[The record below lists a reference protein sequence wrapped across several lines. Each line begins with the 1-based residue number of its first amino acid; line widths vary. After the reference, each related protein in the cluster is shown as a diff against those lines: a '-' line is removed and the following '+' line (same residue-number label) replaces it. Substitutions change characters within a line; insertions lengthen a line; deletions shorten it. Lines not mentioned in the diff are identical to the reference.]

1 MMRIILNGAGG
12 RMGAVVKDLLK
23 ERGQELDACISGE
36 TDPAGA
42 GGYPPIQNSSVSGDL
57 VLDFSHHSAVNDLL
71 PWAAARSLP
80 VIIATT
86 GHTPE
91 ELAKIDE
98 FSKVIPVFFAANLS
112 MGVALM
118 AEFAK
123 KAAAAFPGAD
133 IEIVETHHNRKL
145 DAPSGTALTL
155 AKAVQAGRP
164 DNTIAYGR
172 SGMGKRKPGEITV
185 HALRMG
191 NISGQHEIH
200 ITTDHE
206 QLTLRHEAYDR
217 TLFAEGAMAAARFLI
232 GKPAGLYGMEDIL
245 NG

>member
-1 MMRIILNGAGG
+1 MTRLILNGAGG
-12 RMGAVVKDLLK
+12 RMGAVVRDLVK
-23 ERGQELDACISGE
+23 ERGPELDVCISGE
-36 TDPAGA
+36 ADPAGA
-42 GGYPPIQNSSVSGDL
+42 GGFAPIQNSGAAGDL

-98 FSKVIPVFFAANLS
+98 FSKVIPIFFASNLS

-145 DAPSGTALTL
+145 DAPSGTAITL

-164 DNTIAYGR
+164 ESTVAYGR

-217 TLFAEGAMAAARFLI
+217 TLFAEGAMAAARFLM

>member
-1 MMRIILNGAGG
+1 MMRLILNGAGG
-12 RMGAVVKDLLK
+12 RMGAVVRDLLA
-23 ERGQELDACISGE
+23 ERGEELDAVISGSA
-36 TDPAGA
+36 DPAA
-42 GGYPPIQNSSVSGDL
+42 QGGFAPIQNSIISGDL
-57 VLDFSHHSAVNDLL
+57 VLDFSHHTAVKDLL
-71 PWAAARSLP
+71 PWAESRKLP
-80 VIIATT
+80 VVITTT

-91 ELAKIDE
+91 ELELIQAAA
-98 FSKVIPVFFAANLS
+98 KVIPVFFAANLS

-118 AEFAK
+118 ADFAK
-123 KAAAAFPGAD
+123 RAAAFFPEAD

-145 DAPSGTALTL
+145 DAPSGTALAL
-155 AKAVQAGRP
+155 AKAVQEGRP
-164 DNTIAYGR
+164 GSTIAYGR
-172 SGMGKRKPGEITV
+172 SGMGKRKPGEITI

-200 ITTDHE
+200 ITTDHQ

-217 TLFAEGAMAAARFLI
+217 VLFAEGAITAARFLL

>member
-1 MMRIILNGAGG
+1 MMRLILNGAGG
-12 RMGAVVKDLLK
+12 RMGAVVRDLLA
-23 ERGQELDACISGE
+23 ERGAELGAELSGSA
-36 TDPAGA
+36 DPAGQ
-42 GGYPPIQNSSVSGDL
+42 GGYAPIQNSIISGDL
-57 VLDFSHHSAVNDLL
+57 ILDFSHHSAVNELL
-71 PWAAARSLP
+71 PWAASRKLP
-80 VIIATT
+80 VVIATT

-91 ELAKIDE
+91 ELAKIE
-98 FSKVIPVFFAANLS
+98 EYAKAIPVFFAANLS

-118 AEFAK
+118 AQFAK
-123 KAAAAFPGAD
+123 QAAAAFPEAD

-164 DNTIAYGR
+164 GSPIACGR
-172 SGMGKRKPGEITV
+172 SGMGKRIPGEITI

-200 ITTDHE
+200 ITTDHQ
-206 QLTLRHEAYDR
+206 QLTIRHEAYDR
-217 TLFAEGAMAAARFLI
+217 VLFAEDAVAAARFLL
-232 GKPAGLYGMEDIL
+232 GKPAGLYGMEDLI

>member
-1 MMRIILNGAGG
+1 MIRLILNGAGG

-23 ERGQELDACISGE
+23 ERGAELDTVISGE
-36 TDPAGA
+36 ADPAGA
-42 GGYPPIQNSSVSGDL
+42 GGCPPIQNSSLSGDM

-91 ELAKIDE
+91 ELGKIDE
-98 FSKVIPVFFAANLS
+98 FSKVIPIFFASNLS
-112 MGVALM
+112 MGVALL

-145 DAPSGTALTL
+145 DAPSSTAITL

-217 TLFAEGAMAAARFLI
+217 TLFAEGAMAAARFLL

>member
-1 MMRIILNGAGG
+1 M
-12 RMGAVVKDLLK
+12 
-23 ERGQELDACISGE
+23 
-36 TDPAGA
+36 
-42 GGYPPIQNSSVSGDL
+42 
-57 VLDFSHHSAVNDLL
+57 
-71 PWAAARSLP
+71 
-80 VIIATT
+80 IIATT
-86 GHTPE
+86 GHSPE
-91 ELAKIDE
+91 ELGKIEE
-98 FSKVIPVFFAANLS
+98 FSKVIPIFFAANLS

-164 DNTIAYGR
+164 ESTIAYGR

>member
-1 MMRIILNGAGG
+1 MMRLILNGAGG
-12 RMGAVVKDLLK
+12 RMGAVVKALIAEK
-23 ERGQELDACISGE
+23 GAELDACISGE
-36 TDPAGA
+36 TDPAGQ
-42 GGYPPIQNSSVSGDL
+42 GGYPPIQNSSVTGDL
-57 VLDFSHHSAVNDLL
+57 VLDFSHHSSVNDLL

-91 ELAKIDE
+91 ELAKINE
-98 FSKVIPVFFAANLS
+98 FSKVIPVFFASNLS
-112 MGVALM
+112 MGVALL

-145 DAPSGTALTL
+145 DAPSGTAITL

-217 TLFAEGAMAAARFLI
+217 TLFAEGAMVAARFLL
-232 GKPAGLYGMEDIL
+232 GKGAGLYGMEDIL

>member
-1 MMRIILNGAGG
+1 MMRLILNGAGG
-12 RMGAVVKDLLK
+12 RMGAVVRDLLSS
-23 ERGQELDACISGE
+23 RGEELDAVISGSA
-36 TDPAGA
+36 DPAA
-42 GGYPPIQNSSVSGDL
+42 QGGFAPIQNSIVSGDL
-57 VLDFSHHSAVNDLL
+57 VLDFSHHTAVKDLL
-71 PWAAARSLP
+71 PWAEGRKLP
-80 VIIATT
+80 VVIATT

-91 ELAKIDE
+91 ELEQIRGSA
-98 FSKVIPVFFAANLS
+98 KVIPVFFAANLS

-118 AEFAK
+118 ADFARR
-123 KAAAAFPGAD
+123 AAAFFPEAD

-145 DAPSGTALTL
+145 DAPSGTALAL
-155 AKAVQAGRP
+155 AKAVQEGRP
-164 DNTIAYGR
+164 GSTVAYGR

-191 NISGQHEIH
+191 NIAGQHEIH
-200 ITTDHE
+200 ITTDHQ

-217 TLFAEGAMAAARFLI
+217 VLFAEGAITAARFLL

>member
-1 MMRIILNGAGG
+1 MMRLILNGAGG
-12 RMGAVVKDLLK
+12 RMGAVVRDLLSS
-23 ERGQELDACISGE
+23 RGEELDAVISGSA
-36 TDPAGA
+36 DPAA
-42 GGYPPIQNSSVSGDL
+42 QGGFAPIQNSIVSGDL
-57 VLDFSHHSAVNDLL
+57 VLDFSHHTAVKDLL
-71 PWAAARSLP
+71 PWAEGRKLP
-80 VIIATT
+80 VVIATT

-91 ELAKIDE
+91 ELEQIRGSA
-98 FSKVIPVFFAANLS
+98 KVIPVVFAANLS

-118 AEFAK
+118 ADFARR
-123 KAAAAFPGAD
+123 AAAFFPEAD

-145 DAPSGTALTL
+145 DAPSGTALAL
-155 AKAVQAGRP
+155 AKAVQEGRP
-164 DNTIAYGR
+164 GSTVAYGR

-191 NISGQHEIH
+191 NIAGQHEIH
-200 ITTDHE
+200 ITTDHQ

-217 TLFAEGAMAAARFLI
+217 VLFAEGAITAARFLL

>member
-12 RMGAVVKDLLK
+12 RMGAVVRDLVA
-23 ERGQELDACISGE
+23 ERGAELDAEISGRA
-36 TDPAGA
+36 DPASQ
-42 GGYPPIQNSSVSGDL
+42 GGFAPIQNSIVSGDL
-57 VLDFSHHSAVNDLL
+57 VMDFSHHSAVKDLL
-71 PWAAARSLP
+71 PWAAGRKLP

-91 ELAKIDE
+91 ELALIQQYAKE
-98 FSKVIPVFFAANLS
+98 IPIFFAANLS

-118 AEFAK
+118 ADFAK
-123 KAAAAFPGAD
+123 RAAAAFPGAD

-155 AKAVQAGRP
+155 ARAVQAGRP
-164 DNTIAYGR
+164 ESTVAVGR
-172 SGMGKRKPGEITV
+172 SGMGKRKPGEITI

-191 NISGQHEIH
+191 NIAGQHEIH

-217 TLFAEGAMAAARFLI
+217 VLFAEGAMVAARFLLN
-232 GKPAGLYGMEDIL
+232 KPAGLYGMEDIL

>member
-1 MMRIILNGAGG
+1 MMRLILNGAGG
-12 RMGAVVKDLLK
+12 RMGAVVRDLLA
-23 ERGQELDACISGE
+23 ERGAELDAQLSGCA
-36 TDPAGA
+36 DPAGQ
-42 GGYPPIQNSSVSGDL
+42 GGYAPIENSDVSGDL
-57 VLDFSHHSAVNDLL
+57 ILDFSHHSAVNALL
-71 PWAAARSLP
+71 PWAEERGIP
-80 VIIATT
+80 VVIATT

-91 ELAKIDE
+91 ELDKIGESAK
-98 FSKVIPVFFAANLS
+98 SIPVFFAANLS

-118 AEFAK
+118 AQFARQ
-123 KAAAAFPGAD
+123 AAAAFPEAD

-164 DNTIAYGR
+164 GSTVAYGR
-172 SGMGKRKPGEITV
+172 SGMGKRVPGEITI

-200 ITTDHE
+200 ITTDHQ
-206 QLTLRHEAYDR
+206 QLTIRHEAYDR
-217 TLFAEGAMAAARFLI
+217 VLFAEGAVAAARFLL
-232 GKPAGLYGMEDIL
+232 GKPAGLYGMEDLI

>member
-1 MMRIILNGAGG
+1 MMRLILNGAGG
-12 RMGAVVKDLLK
+12 RMGAVVRDLLA
-23 ERGQELDACISGE
+23 ERGEELDAVISGSA
-36 TDPAGA
+36 DPAA
-42 GGYPPIQNSSVSGDL
+42 QGGFAPIQNSIISGDL
-57 VLDFSHHSAVNDLL
+57 ILDFSHHTAVKDLL
-71 PWAAARSLP
+71 PWAESRKLP
-80 VIIATT
+80 VVIATT

-91 ELAKIDE
+91 ELELIQAAA
-98 FSKVIPVFFAANLS
+98 KVIPVFFAANLS

-118 AEFAK
+118 ADFAK
-123 KAAAAFPGAD
+123 RAAAFFPEAD

-145 DAPSGTALTL
+145 DAPSGTALAL
-155 AKAVQAGRP
+155 AKAVQEGRP
-164 DNTIAYGR
+164 GSTIAYGR
-172 SGMGKRKPGEITV
+172 SGMGKRKPGEITI

-200 ITTDHE
+200 ITTDHQ

-217 TLFAEGAMAAARFLI
+217 VLFAEGAVTAARFLL

>member
-1 MMRIILNGAGG
+1 MMRLILNGAGG
-12 RMGAVVKDLLK
+12 RMGAVVRDLLA
-23 ERGQELDACISGE
+23 ERGEELDAVISGSA
-36 TDPAGA
+36 DPAA
-42 GGYPPIQNSSVSGDL
+42 QGGFAPIQNSIISGDL
-57 VLDFSHHSAVNDLL
+57 VLDFSHHTAVKDLL
-71 PWAAARSLP
+71 PWAAARKLP
-80 VIIATT
+80 VVIATT

-91 ELAKIDE
+91 ELEMIDNY
-98 FSKVIPVFFAANLS
+98 SKVIPLFFAANLS

-118 AEFAK
+118 ADFAK
-123 KAAAAFPGAD
+123 RAAAFFPEAD

-145 DAPSGTALTL
+145 DAPSGTALAL
-155 AKAVQAGRP
+155 AKAVQEGRP
-164 DNTIAYGR
+164 GSTVAYGR

-191 NISGQHEIH
+191 NIPGQHEIH
-200 ITTDHE
+200 ITTDHQ

-217 TLFAEGAMAAARFLI
+217 VLFAEGAITAARFLL

>member
-1 MMRIILNGAGG
+1 MMRLILNGAGG

-23 ERGQELDACISGE
+23 ERGGELDAVISGE
-36 TDPAGA
+36 TDPAGQ
-42 GGYPPIQNSSVSGDL
+42 GGYPPIQNSNASGDL

-91 ELAKIDE
+91 ELEKIRE
-98 FSKVIPVFFAANLS
+98 FSKIIPVFFAANLS

-145 DAPSGTALTL
+145 DAPSGTALAL

-172 SGMGKRKPGEITV
+172 SVMGKRKPGEITV

-217 TLFAEGAMAAARFLI
+217 TLFAEGAMAAARFLL

>member
-1 MMRIILNGAGG
+1 MMRLILNGAGG
-12 RMGAVVKDLLK
+12 RMGAVVRDLLA
-23 ERGQELDACISGE
+23 ERGAELEAQLSGSA
-36 TDPAGA
+36 DPAGQ
-42 GGYPPIQNSSVSGDL
+42 GGYAPIQNSILSGDL
-57 VLDFSHHSAVNDLL
+57 VLDFS
-71 PWAAARSLP
+71 
-80 VIIATT
+80 IATT

-91 ELAKIDE
+91 ELEKIE
-98 FSKVIPVFFAANLS
+98 EYAKVIPIFFAANLS

-118 AEFAK
+118 CRFAK
-123 KAAAAFPGAD
+123 QAAAAFPEAD

-164 DNTIAYGR
+164 GSTVAYGR
-172 SGMGKRKPGEITV
+172 SGMGKRVPGEITV

-200 ITTDHE
+200 ITTDHQ
-206 QLTLRHEAYDR
+206 QLTIRHEAYDR
-217 TLFAEGAMAAARFLI
+217 VLFAEGAVAAARFLL
-232 GKPAGLYGMEDIL
+232 GKPAGLYGMEDLL